1 MPGTV
6 ITERVREKF
15 KRFSETGRVFFM
27 GAAFTKRIAAEIY
40 HYFEE
45 AVYHRLDM
53 PTRRF
58 LLDLSPF
65 ERFDTELAK
74 MVTGSKDAG
83 GDTFLAHRKLEYDGR
98 RHGGRIS
105 LLANFPKLPHMGG
118 RTHQI
123 GRATAHGHEQRRAFL

>member
-1 MPGTV
+1 VPGTV

-15 KRFSETGRVFFM
+15 KCFSETGRVFFM

-83 GDTFLAHRKLEYDGR
+83 ETLSSLIENSNMMVADR
-98 RHGGRIS
+98 RADFTSGKFS
-105 LLANFPKLPHMGG
+105 ETSSSG
-118 RTHQI
+118 RTNEPDRTRN
-123 GRATAHGHEQRRAFL
+123 GARS

>member
-1 MPGTV
+1 MRSGPGTV

-65 ERFDTELAK
+65 ERFDTEGGFHFWQIFRNFLIWEDERTRSDAQRRTI
-74 MVTGSKDAG
+74 MSRGSLFYELHGNTGKALC
-83 GDTFLAHRKLEYDGR
+83 FYEKA
-98 RHGGRIS
+98 
-105 LLANFPKLPHMGG
+105 A
-118 RTHQI
+118 
-123 GRATAHGHEQRRAFL
+123 RATRSASF

>member
-1 MPGTV
+1 MRSGPGTV

-15 KRFSETGRVFFM
+15 KRFSATGRVFFM

-45 AVYHRLDM
+45 AVYHRIDM

-83 GDTFLAHRKLEYDGR
+83 ETLS
-98 RHGGRIS
+98 S
-105 LLANFPKLPHMGG
+105 LLENSNMMVADTEGG
-118 RTHQI
+118 FHFWQI
-123 GRATAHGHEQRRAFL
+123 FRNLLIW

>member
-15 KRFSETGRVFFM
+15 KSFSETGRVFFM

-74 MVTGSKDAG
+74 MVTDSKDAG
-83 GDTFLAHRKLEYDGR
+83 ETLS
-98 RHGGRIS
+98 S
-105 LLANFPKLPHMGG
+105 LLENSNMMVADTEGG
-118 RTHQI
+118 FH
-123 GRATAHGHEQRRAFL
+123 FW